1 MVLDAAHEKS
11 TESSSGPKREEI
23 MESVLF
29 KCSDFVVVQFKDT
42 DSSYARRGRLGFPQS
57 SNGVMGS
64 LQQQFS
70 RNHTDLVSLHFTQDL
85 AMWLRLT
92 LNS

>member
-23 MESVLF
+23 MESILF

-42 DSSYARRGRLGFPQS
+42 DSSYARRGRLWFPS
-57 SNGVMGS
+57 RPSPPGVIDS
-64 LQQQFS
+64 LQQSRRSCYVPQADLGLLILLFS
-70 RNHTDLVSLHFTQDL
+70 V
-85 AMWLRLT
+85 
-92 LNS
+92 